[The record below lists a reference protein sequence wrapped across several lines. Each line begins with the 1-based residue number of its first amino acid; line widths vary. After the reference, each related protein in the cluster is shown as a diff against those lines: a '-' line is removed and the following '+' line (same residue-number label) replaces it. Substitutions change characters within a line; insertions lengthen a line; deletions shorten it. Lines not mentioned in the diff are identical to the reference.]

1 MQESNLFPFVHLI
14 SQLLMIIWR
23 ISGKEVREYT
33 SFFSSEIIIIN
44 NICIKFRF
52 IQRISLQIFVA
63 KIFNPLFFLFF
74 FLIRIFPNFPKFVF
88 TRNFLKL
95 KVSSFFLRTPKLSLK
110 ISFLTSHHL
119 AIFFP
124 FNLPTRQSRAT
135 NEIPL
140 VPRNVGSP

>member
-1 MQESNLFPFVHLI
+1 MQETSNLFPFVHLI
-14 SQLLMIIWR
+14 SQLLMIIGR
-23 ISGKEVREYT
+23 ISGEEVREYT
-33 SFFSSEIIIIN
+33 SFFNSEIIIVN

-63 KIFNPLFFLFF
+63 KIFNPFFLFS
-74 FLIRIFPNFPKFVF
+74 IQIFPNFLKFVF
-88 TRNFLKL
+88 IRNFLKL

-124 FNLPTRQSRAT
+124 FNLPTRQSRAS
-135 NEIPL
+135 NEIPF